1 MPTVLGRRGVER
13 TLRLAMSA
21 EEASGLR
28 RSAELLQATIATLG
42 LDPR

>member
-1 MPTVLGRRGVER
+1 VER

-28 RSAELLQATIATLG
+28 HSAELLRTTIATLG